1 MELIWLNIID
11 LEFWLDYYI
20 IDMVYFCCVKKNWRI
35 FLNNIKDQN
44 FKIKK

>member
-20 IDMVYFCCVKKNWRI
+20 IDMVYYKI
-35 FLNNIKDQN
+35 EISLFLISVFFFNI
-44 FKIKK
+44 